1 MRFTL
6 PAAQTLVVPFCP
18 ILCWPYLQ
26 LCTQILHQ
34 SQLPL
39 LPICARPDAHRC
51 CFHGIVAPWHAHT
64 YHSSG
69 PTPPQ
74 EFPVSKVHLA
84 IVWPGCRL
92 VGLCGAEV
100 VSPSAVGA
108 SQGFLGSI
116 SYIGSSMAGLP
127 LSLILQHYGWGAL
140 FTSLIGACGLTVAL
154 LLPLLNAQSY
164 TQRAVKTA

>member
-1 MRFTL
+1 MHAPTTQSGATTPNF
-6 PAAQTLVVPFCP
+6 V
-18 ILCWPYLQ
+18 YLNGF
-26 LCTQILHQ
+26 I
-34 SQLPL
+34 SPL
-39 LPICARPDAHRC
+39 
-51 CFHGIVAPWHAHT
+51 
-64 YHSSG
+64 
-69 PTPPQ
+69 
-74 EFPVSKVHLA
+74 
-84 IVWPGCRL
+84 VWPGCRL

-140 FTSLIGACGLTVAL
+140 FTSLIAACGLTVAL

-164 TQRAVKTA
+164 TQRAAKAA

>member
-1 MRFTL
+1 MIADGASTC
-6 PAAQTLVVPFCP
+6 QDDC
-18 ILCWPYLQ
+18 
-26 LCTQILHQ
+26 
-34 SQLPL
+34 
-39 LPICARPDAHRC
+39 RC
-51 CFHGIVAPWHAHT
+51 CFDGIVACKTCTHLLLIGPD
-64 YHSSG
+64 
-69 PTPPQ
+69 PTPSL
-74 EFPVSKVHLA
+74 PVF
-84 IVWPGCRL
+84 WPGCRL

-164 TQRAVKTA
+164 TQRAAKTA

>member
-1 MRFTL
+1 MLLSWHRGIHDMHTPTTTPGRSHPNMFCLESCTS
-6 PAAQTLVVPFCP
+6 PLV
-18 ILCWPYLQ
+18 
-26 LCTQILHQ
+26 
-34 SQLPL
+34 
-39 LPICARPDAHRC
+39 R
-51 CFHGIVAPWHAHT
+51 
-64 YHSSG
+64 
-69 PTPPQ
+69 
-74 EFPVSKVHLA
+74 
-84 IVWPGCRL
+84 PGCRL

-164 TQRAVKTA
+164 TQRTAKTA